1 MKDGCMSPQ
10 EIAQNAEK
18 ALLYEVVT
26 NPKPGLVDPTDRGP
40 HPDMD
45 VYLFID
51 SSLSLR
57 EYFKQAAEIGA
68 NFTDKDLRKMF
79 RQLRQAGIQAE
90 KTMFEA
96 TNKINTHKGAIFSLG
111 LFVCASAYCE
121 HYQEDEFA
129 VIQKMTQGLVQH
141 DLGQKSDTAGE
152 RQFLKYGKG
161 GVRAEAE
168 AGYPLIKNVALPFL
182 EKSHGDLNTRLLDTL
197 MKIVSQVEDS
207 NLIKRTGNI
216 DVIDWAHK
224 QAEEYLT
231 AGGYRTIAGKKILLE
246 LNKEFKE
253 KNYSLGG
260 SADLLIVTIFMALQK
275 GII

>member
-1 MKDGCMSPQ
+1 MSPQ

-68 NFTDKDLRKMF
+68 NFADKDLRKMF
-79 RQLRQAGIQAE
+79 KKLRQAGIQAE

-111 LFVCASAYCE
+111 MFVCASAYCE
-121 HYQEDEFA
+121 HHQNLDEFT
-129 VIQKMTQGLVQH
+129 VVQKMTQGLVQH

-152 RQFLKYGKG
+152 KQFLKYGKG

-182 EKSHGDLNTRLLDTL
+182 AKSKGDLNTRLLDTL

-207 NLIKRTGNI
+207 NLIKRAGNI
-216 DVIDWAHK
+216 EVIDWAHR
-224 QAEEYLT
+224 QAEEYLA
-231 AGGYRTIAGKKILLE
+231 AGGYGTVAGKKILLE

-275 GII
+275 GIL

>member
-1 MKDGCMSPQ
+1 MSLQ
-10 EIAQNAEK
+10 EITQNAEK

-26 NPKPGLVDPTDRGP
+26 NPKPGLVDPADRGP

-51 SSLSLR
+51 SSLSLK

-68 NFTDKDLRKMF
+68 NCTDKDLRKMF
-79 RQLRQAGIQAE
+79 NDLRQAGIQAE
-90 KTMFEA
+90 KTMFKA

-111 LFVCASAYCE
+111 LFVCASAYCQY
-121 HYQEDEFA
+121 HQNLDEFE

-152 RQFLKYGKG
+152 KQFLKYGKG

-168 AGYPLIKNVALPFL
+168 AGYPLVKNVALPFL
-182 EKSHGDLNTRLLDTL
+182 AKSQGDLNMRLLDTL
-197 MKIVSQVEDS
+197 MKIVSQIEDS
-207 NLIKRTGNI
+207 NLIKRAGNVE
-216 DVIDWAHK
+216 VIDWAHR
-224 QAEEYLT
+224 QAEEYL
-231 AGGYRTIAGKKILLE
+231 ALGGYRTIAGKKILLK
-246 LNKEFKE
+246 LNQEFKA